1 MPKKNA
7 RTRALRPSR
16 SGDHRE
22 LLAELGKRVRSV
34 RQGRKLTLRTLAQQ
48 SGLSTRFLSDLEA
61 GRANLSVVSLAAVAE
76 ALGESPARLPERK
89 PAQTTGRGVIPLLG
103 LRGAGK
109 TTRGKPPPAT
119 LRPPLSDPDT
129 PTHPT
134 TD

>member
-7 RTRALRPSR
+7 RTRPLRPSR

-76 ALGESPARLPERK
+76 ALGGSPARLLEGK
-89 PAQTTGRGVIPLLG
+89 PGQSPGRRVISPPG
-103 LRGAGK
+103 LRGAGE
-109 TTRGKPPPAT
+109 TPGGKLLPEKIP
-119 LRPPLSDPDT
+119 
-129 PTHPT
+129 
-134 TD
+134 

>member
-7 RTRALRPSR
+7 RTRPLRPSR

-76 ALGESPARLPERK
+76 ALGETPARLREGK
-89 PAQTTGRGVIPLLG
+89 PRQSTRRGGISLVG

-109 TTRGKPPPAT
+109 TTAGKC
-119 LRPPLSDPDT
+119 
-129 PTHPT
+129 
-134 TD
+134 